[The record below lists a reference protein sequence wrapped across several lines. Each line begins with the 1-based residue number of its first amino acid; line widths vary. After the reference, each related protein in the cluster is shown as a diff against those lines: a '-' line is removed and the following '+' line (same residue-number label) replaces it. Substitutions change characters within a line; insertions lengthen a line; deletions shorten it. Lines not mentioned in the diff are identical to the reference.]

1 MEPAEHRRQP
11 HVGVCAAEERL
22 KNERSGT
29 GGRHPHYVVFVFYNV
44 APAAGLSHGLDQ
56 NAEGESAC
64 EARAYAGDACTCTD
78 GLSVCTLQC
87 TLGCTA
93 RRDGTGDPTRHTMC
107 RQCPRQYPTSHRISL
122 HPMRDGERII
132 TCIARRQQS
141 DPHHTLAILERHLDA
156 MRDARKRGF

>member
-1 MEPAEHRRQP
+1 MSCLL
-11 HVGVCAAEERL
+11 V
-22 KNERSGT
+22 
-29 GGRHPHYVVFVFYNV
+29 YNV

-64 EARAYAGDACTCTD
+64 EARAYAGDACTCTER
-78 GLSVCTLQC
+78 VHPAVH
-87 TLGCTA
+87 A
-93 RRDGTGDPTRHTMC
+93 RLHRAPGRDGDRRPHTTPC
-107 RQCPRQYPTSHRISL
+107 ADNVPCPRQYPTSHRISL